1 MPRSDEAESFF
12 FAAYSAIQEVPYGT
26 VTSYGHIAT
35 LIGTRELL
43 QTSLIHNDTP

>member
-12 FAAYSAIQEVPYGT
+12 FAAYSAIQEVPYGM

-35 LIGTRELL
+35 LIGTRKF
-43 QTSLIHNDTP
+43 SLFEASKMS